1 MLLCSFVTGLIFTQS
16 TASAQTPPITTTSA
30 SSTPAAA
37 PIYLGF
43 LTRGTAQGVEVVTVL
58 SGSPVD
64 VAGIRAGDVLIAI
77 NGLAVDAS
85 QPLASQLAALRAGQP
100 ARFTLQRGAQRF
112 DAMVTPGL
120 PPTATLFA
128 GTGLPPTSAAA
139 PTIYTTPISNPGR
152 AAVGFG
158 LVDSGSGIRIEKV
171 VEGSPAARAGL
182 LRDDIVVS
190 IDGAPITSVGAAQAL
205 LSGKAPGQSVRIV
218 VQRAGQPLTFTLLLA
233 DSGSLAATSV
243 PVIGATT
250 PAAARSPYPGEQIR
264 LGVSYEVLSPALAVA
279 RNLPVVS
286 GAYITAVEPDS
297 PAAAAGIQVADIIT
311 EVEGDKVDAK
321 RTLALRML
329 PYGPG
334 DQVLLTVVRGE
345 QTLNISVLLAI
356 RGVA

>member
-1 MLLCSFVTGLIFTQS
+1 VLLCSFVTGLIFTQS
-16 TASAQTPPITTTSA
+16 TASAQAPTASA
-30 SSTPAAA
+30 YPA

-64 VAGIRAGDVLIAI
+64 LAGIRAGDILITI
-77 NGLAVDAS
+77 NGLAVNAN
-85 QPLASQLAALRAGQP
+85 QPLNPQLAALRAGTP
-100 ARFTLQRGAQRF
+100 ARFTVQRGAQRF
-112 DAMVTPGL
+112 DVMVTPGL

-128 GTGLPPTSAAA
+128 GTGLPPTAPLLTAA
-139 PTIYTTPISNPGR
+139 PTVYTTPIPNPGR

-205 LSGKAPGQSVRIV
+205 LSGKAPGQAVRIV

-233 DSGSLAATSV
+233 ESGSLAAT
-243 PVIGATT
+243 PAPALGATT
-250 PAAARSPYPGEQIR
+250 PGAARSAYPGEQIR

-279 RNLPVVS
+279 RNLPVVV

-297 PAAAAGIQVADIIT
+297 PAAAAGLQIADIIT

-334 DQVLLTVVRGE
+334 DQVTLTLVRGE
-345 QTLNISVLLAI
+345 QTLKVNVLLAI